1 MMLSAS
7 KSGKVTDKRE
17 EPQLQPPKY
26 TKVLLTVFSIFNN
39 VQVIAVTLK
48 NPHLHIPISIFI
60 RSFSDLMI
68 AVCSSLIVP
77 ATNCDGY
84 FFLGEKFYTFQGF
97 AVSYFGI
104 VSLWTLTILAYERH
118 NIVCQPIGALKLN
131 QRKGYQGL
139 PFIWFFCLLWTVAPL
154 LGWSS
159 YGPEGVQTS
168 CSIGWEKRSSS
179 NYSYQIAYILFCF
192 IIPVI
197 GIVFSYCSLHKVC
210 IAFFQQP
217 WKPSPEEE
225 ACAVIIILAMAV
237 AFLVSWLPY
246 IVFALV
252 VVIDNREE
260 CHKGIF

>member
-1 MMLSAS
+1 
-7 KSGKVTDKRE
+7 
-17 EPQLQPPKY
+17 Y

-39 VQVIAVTLK
+39 VLVIVVTLK
-48 NPHLHIPISIFI
+48 NPHLRNPISIFI

-104 VSLWTLTILAYERH
+104 VSLWTFTILAYERY
-118 NIVCQPIGALKLN
+118 NIVCQPIGALKRN
-131 QRKGYQGL
+131 QRRGYQGL
-139 PFIWFFCLLWTVAPL
+139 PFIWFFCLLWAVAPL

-159 YGPEGVQTS
+159 NGPEGVQTS
-168 CSIGWEKRSSS
+168 CSIGREKRSWS
-179 NYSYQIAYILFCF
+179 NYSYQIAYLLFCF

-197 GIVFSYCSLHKVC
+197 GIIFSYCNRVNLSSLHKVC
-210 IAFFQQP
+210 IALFQQP
-217 WKPSPEEE
+217 CIRRNPEEE
-225 ACAVIIILAMAV
+225 ACAVIIILAMVV

-246 IVFALV
+246 KVFALV

-260 CHKGIF
+260 CHKEIF